1 MQISLR
7 SRDSD
12 IDVMTYPCDSCM
24 KLRDIDFDDNYGDM
38 GKPFVEH
45 KDELFQVK

>member
-12 IDVMTYPCDSCM
+12 IDVMTYSCDICM
-24 KLRDIDFDDNYGDM
+24 KLRDIDFGNNYGDM
-38 GKPFVEH
+38 GKPFFNI
-45 KDELFQVK
+45 KMSCLK

>member
-12 IDVMTYPCDSCM
+12 IDVMTYHCDSCM
-24 KLRDIDFDDNYGDM
+24 KLCDIDFDGNYGDM
-38 GKPFVEH
+38 GKPFFNI
-45 KDELFQVK
+45 KMSCLK